1 MVLSDALLWLEKN
14 PALVGPLFRP
24 LKVNVTVSNSSVIC
38 DPWLF
43 TNESHSRENYP
54 IVTTNNICPD
64 TIFVPIVAA
73 IFMFVFLVVS
83 VVGVSGMIWKRK
95 SGYFQA
101 RNVVY
106 ISLGLMGHSF
116 TVLLTCLRFLISRK
130 VFPCFIYTLCTY
142 CNNSHVTSM

>member
-43 TNESHSRENYP
+43 TNGSHSRENYP

-64 TIFVPIVAA
+64 TISVPIVAG

-83 VVGVSGMIWKRK
+83 VVGVSGMIWKRN

-101 RNVVY
+101 RNIVY
-106 ISLGLMGHSF
+106 ISLSMLGHSIS
-116 TVLLTCLRFLISRK
+116 VLLFCLRFMVSRK
-130 VFPCFIYTLCTY
+130 DFPCFIYTISKY
-142 CNNSHVTSM
+142 CKKFTC